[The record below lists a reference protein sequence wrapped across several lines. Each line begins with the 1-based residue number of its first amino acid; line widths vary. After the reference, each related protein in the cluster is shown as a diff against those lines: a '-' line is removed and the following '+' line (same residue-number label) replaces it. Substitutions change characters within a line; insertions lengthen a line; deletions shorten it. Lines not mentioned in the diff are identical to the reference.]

1 MEADRLETT
10 SVVIEHLPTGVARI
24 TMNRPARFN
33 AFDEAM
39 IAALTA
45 AFEQCAADPA
55 VRVLLL
61 AGAGEKAF
69 SAGADVQWMRRA
81 AEASQDWNVADA
93 RRFASMLAAL
103 AACPKP
109 TVARV
114 HGLALGGG
122 VGLICAC
129 DIAIASRSAQFAVSE
144 ARLGLLPAV
153 IAPYL
158 VNAVGLR
165 QARRLGLTAG
175 RIGAAEALQ
184 IGLVQQVAD
193 DLDAAVERCVA
204 ELLASGPQ
212 AQAELKWLFAQLEVG
227 PITPE
232 TRELGAQ
239 TIARMRLGDEAREG
253 FAAFLA
259 KRPAAWIPKEKNND

>member
-1 MEADRLETT
+1 M
-10 SVVIEHLPTGVARI
+10 
-24 TMNRPARFN
+24 
-33 AFDEAM
+33 
-39 IAALTA
+39 
-45 AFEQCAADPA
+45 
-55 VRVLLL
+55 
-61 AGAGEKAF
+61 
-69 SAGADVQWMRRA
+69 
-81 AEASQDWNVADA
+81 
-93 RRFASMLAAL
+93 
-103 AACPKP
+103 
-109 TVARV
+109 
-114 HGLALGGG
+114 
-122 VGLICAC
+122 
-129 DIAIASRSAQFAVSE
+129 
-144 ARLGLLPAV
+144 
-153 IAPYL
+153 
-158 VNAVGLR
+158 
-165 QARRLGLTAG
+165 TAG